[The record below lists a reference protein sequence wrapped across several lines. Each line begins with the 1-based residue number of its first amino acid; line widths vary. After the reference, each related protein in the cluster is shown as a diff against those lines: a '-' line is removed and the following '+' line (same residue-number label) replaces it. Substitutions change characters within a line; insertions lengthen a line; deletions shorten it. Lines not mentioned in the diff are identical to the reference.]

1 MDLSFSKNLNHERR
15 PIDEENSWEPTNAVP
30 NFTWN
35 SLNWSDDD
43 NIFKKDLIFSSS
55 ALVYRKLPIISS
67 ICFADSEIEQDL
79 SPRTNKA

>member
-43 NIFKKDLIFSSS
+43 NILLFTLQIFGSQWQNEVHDRGMNS
-55 ALVYRKLPIISS
+55 ANNHMILE
-67 ICFADSEIEQDL
+67 F
-79 SPRTNKA
+79 